1 MKDKIKKLYQE
12 LKKEINLFYN
22 ERNLKENLFVH
33 ETIARC
39 PDGDFLNLSLQ
50 IDKVNYPSFKDQ
62 PLSNIL
68 DNIELKNE
76 KIFDLTNKILP
87 LTETKYGR
95 YDGKYVVISQSNLLD
110 SIRRITYL
118 SQSPA
123 LLDHKI
129 GDNKRNAKKC
139 KLLFLQTKD
148 DEYLDIYKYHFN
160 EFKNLMEIKKCIKTI
175 INNK

>member
-39 PDGDFLNLSLQ
+39 LDGDFLDLSLR
-50 IDKVNYPSFKDQ
+50 IDKVNYPLFKEQ

-76 KIFDLTNKILP
+76 KIFDLTNKVLP
-87 LTETKYGR
+87 LTETKYNSKR
-95 YDGKYVVISQSNLLD
+95 DIIVIHSSDLLE

-123 LLDHKI
+123 LLDYKI
-129 GDNKRNAKKC
+129 GDNKRKAKKC